1 MQIEFNINFF
11 IFINAKEVLAMLIL
25 PAIDILDGNA
35 VRLTQGDFNKEY
47 KYSRYPEETALE
59 WQEAGAKFLHVVDLD
74 GAKKGALAN
83 IFTIKRIIDNISIP
97 IEVGGG
103 IRKMSD
109 IDNLLDI
116 GVERVIIGSAA
127 VEDPDFV
134 RDAAE
139 NFGDQV
145 VIGIDARD
153 GIVAVHGWCD
163 SGEMEATEL
172 AARIGDFGI
181 STIIFTDIAR
191 DGMLKGIDAEKVAQI
206 AKFAG
211 INVIASGGVTSL
223 DDIRALKKHENEGII
238 GAIIGKALYEGVIDF
253 SEALKIAEE

>member
-1 MQIEFNINFF
+1 
-11 IFINAKEVLAMLIL
+11 MLLI
-25 PAIDILDGNA
+25 PAIDILDGNV
-35 VRLTQGDFNKEY
+35 VRLTQGDYQKQK
-47 KYSRYPEETALE
+47 KYSMFPEEIAQK
-59 WQEAGAKFLHVVDLD
+59 WQDAGAQYLHVVDLD

-83 IFTIKRIIDNISIP
+83 IFTIKRILDNVKIP

-103 IRKMSD
+103 IRNMSD

-116 GVERVIIGSAA
+116 GVSRVIIGSAA

-134 RDAAE
+134 QEAAD
-139 NFGDQV
+139 NFGEQV

-172 AARIGDFGI
+172 AARIGDMGI

-191 DGMLKGIDAEKVAQI
+191 DGMLKGIDADKVANI
-206 AKFAG
+206 AEHSG
-211 INVIASGGVTSL
+211 ISVIASGGVTSM
-223 DDIRALKKHENEGII
+223 DDIRALKAHEDAGII
-238 GAIIGKALYEGVIDF
+238 GAVIGKALYEGVIDF
-253 SEALKIAEE
+253 SEALKIAE